1 MTDNMTEQGDAL
13 RDMRF
18 NPYLRPASEGAKG
31 VIAEFIARVERHESQ
46 EGLRKRKRKARD
58 QRIFELTISAVL
70 SNAMLAHL
78 TDPEMWVSVSLSKDQ
93 LGRRSRYGSP
103 VLSKTLPDILRR
115 LAAEKVWVLE
125 LEVGHLGYFSQ
136 PKVTTFRAGPFL
148 ASRVMEFDLS
158 LRDVRASTH
167 QEVIILKKAK
177 QGHWDKGE
185 MVDYQ
190 DDAQTNAFR
199 DEVHKINQWLAQA
212 DIRFYGLSASG
223 EKVDTTD
230 RLMRRYFNNGSF
242 EQGGRLFGGFWQAL
256 GKLQR
261 SRGLRINGEEVM
273 TLDFGQMAP
282 RILYGM
288 ADVEPA
294 QEDAYRLL
302 GLEGHRSGVKKVFNA
317 ILFAG
322 KPLER
327 LPQGTRELLPRRV
340 GMKDVVELLA
350 KTHEPLVPF
359 FFTGVGYHLQYRESE
374 ILVDVLLAMMERGIV
389 GLPIHDA
396 VIIPK
401 SSADEVKRIMLT
413 TFKAHTG
420 LEGIVEEDE

>member
-1 MTDNMTEQGDAL
+1 MTDSTAEKVDSL

-18 NPYLRPASEGAKG
+18 NPFLRPASEGAKA
-31 VIAEFIARVERHESQ
+31 VIREFVATVEHYESQ

-70 SNAMLAHL
+70 SNAILAHL
-78 TDPEMWVSVSLSKDQ
+78 TDPEMWVSVSLSKDH

-125 LEVGHLGYFSQ
+125 LKVGHLGYFSQ
-136 PKVTTFRAGPFL
+136 SRLTTFRAGVFL
-148 ASRVMEFDLS
+148 ASRIMEYDLS
-158 LRDVRASTH
+158 PKDIRASND

-185 MVDYQ
+185 LIDYQ

-199 DEVHKINQWLAQA
+199 DEVHRINQWLAQA
-212 DIRFYGLSASG
+212 DIKFYGLTASG

-242 EQGGRLFGGFWQAL
+242 QQGGRLFGGFWQSL
-256 GKLQR
+256 GKSQR
-261 SRGLRINGEEVM
+261 SRGLLINGEGVV

-282 RILYGM
+282 QILYGM
-288 ADVEPA
+288 AGVEPA
-294 QEDAYRLL
+294 QEDAYRLP
-302 GLEGHRSGVKKVFNA
+302 GLESHRAGVKKVFNA
-317 ILFAG
+317 ILFAE

-340 GMKDVVELLA
+340 GVKDVVELLA
-350 KTHEPLVPF
+350 KTHQPLVPF

-374 ILVDVLLAMMERGIV
+374 ILIDVLLAMMERGIV

-401 SSADEVKRIMLT
+401 SFAGEVEMIMLE

-420 LEGIVEEDE
+420 LEGIVEVDK

>member
-1 MTDNMTEQGDAL
+1 MTDSTAEKVDSL

-18 NPYLRPASEGAKG
+18 NPFLRPASEGAKK
-31 VIAEFIARVERHESQ
+31 VIAEFVATVERYESQ

-78 TDPEMWVSVSLSKDQ
+78 IDPEMWVAVSLSKDQ

-103 VLSKTLPDILRR
+103 VLTKTLPDILRR
-115 LAAEKVWVLE
+115 LAAEKVWVVE

-136 PKVTTFRAGPFL
+136 PRLTTFRAGPFL
-148 ASRVMEFDLS
+148 ASRVMEYDLS
-158 LRDVRASTH
+158 PKDIQASTD

-185 MVDYQ
+185 MIDYQ
-190 DDAQTNAFR
+190 DDAQTNGFR

-212 DIRFYGLSASG
+212 DIKFYGRSASG

-230 RLMRRYFNNGSF
+230 RLLRRYFNNGSF
-242 EQGGRLFGGFWQAL
+242 QQGGRLFGGFWQPL

-261 SRGLRINGEEVM
+261 NRGLRINGEGVV
-273 TLDFGQMAP
+273 TLDFGQMVP
-282 RILYGM
+282 RILYSM
-288 ADVEPA
+288 AGVEPA
-294 QEDAYRLL
+294 QEDIYRLL
-302 GLEGHRSGVKKVFNA
+302 GLESHRAGVKKVFNA
-317 ILFAG
+317 ILFAD

-340 GMKDVVELLA
+340 GMKDVVDLLA
-350 KTHEPLVPF
+350 KTHEPLVPY

-374 ILVDVLLAMMERGIV
+374 ILIDVLLTMMEQGIV

-396 VIIPK
+396 VIVPK
-401 SSADEVKRIMLT
+401 SSAGEVEMIMLA

-420 LEGIVEEDE
+420 LEGIVEVDE